1 MTAATGAPG
10 DAPTGDDTDEPDG
23 SRARLAAQVRFL
35 LEIDRVKQVV
45 RHNPLADGSRRE
57 NDAEHMWHLTV
68 LALVLA
74 EHADEPVDLLRVL
87 TMVAV
92 HDVVEIDTGDVL
104 FYDDEARLAV
114 AAAERAAAE
123 RIFGLLPPD
132 QAGDLSGLWAEFEAR
147 RTPDARFAA
156 AVDRL
161 QPLLL
166 NLSAGGGAWTAEGVT
181 AAQVR
186 AANAHMA
193 AGSSRLWDLAQE
205 LIGTAEEAGMLAGP
219 PQPFRR

>member
-1 MTAATGAPG
+1 MTAGTGRPVSG
-10 DAPTGDDTDEPDG
+10 DGVDG
-23 SRARLAAQVRFL
+23 RLRAQVRFL

-68 LALVLA
+68 LALVVA

-87 TMVAV
+87 TMVAI

-104 FYDDEARLAV
+104 FYDAEARRAA

-132 QAGDLSGLWAEFEAR
+132 QAGRFRALWTEFEAR
-147 RTPDARFAA
+147 QSPDARFAA

-181 AAQVR
+181 ATQAR

-193 AGSSRLWDLAQE
+193 AGSTRLWTLAQE
-205 LIGTAEEAGMLAGP
+205 LISRAEAAGLLAGSV
-219 PQPFRR
+219 

>member
-1 MTAATGAPG
+1 MTEGTG
-10 DAPTGDDTDEPDG
+10 DAPSGTVE
-23 SRARLAAQVRFL
+23 ARLAAQVRFL

-45 RHNPLADGSRRE
+45 RHNPVADGSRRE
-57 NDAEHMWHLTV
+57 NDAEHMWHLTL

-74 EHADEPVDLLRVL
+74 EHAGEPVDLLRVL
-87 TMVAV
+87 TMVAI

-104 FYDDEARLAV
+104 FYDEEGRSAA
-114 AAAERAAAE
+114 AAAERAAAD

-132 QAGDLSGLWAEFEAR
+132 QAGELRALWAEFEAR
-147 RTPDARFAA
+147 QSPDARFAA

-181 AAQVR
+181 AAQAR

-193 AGSSRLWDLAQE
+193 AGSERLWALAQD
-205 LIGTAEEAGMLAGP
+205 LIGTAEAAGLLAGP
-219 PQPFRR
+219 P